1 MKSNE
6 GGGRGV
12 PPHWH
17 TLCMNIWSSNF
28 IQVWHGLTKKN
39 TMKVV
44 EGVYPPLG
52 ILMKEGYYG
61 KNCEYGWAM
70 HFRSWCLFCSTGDLS
85 CMDLGYCWFLGHTG
99 SLWKAAS
106 LVPGKAKATR
116 RGLMGFASFC
126 IILLYFVPF
135 FGGEIGGVLQC
146 DAVTWLL
153 ESIGMIWNPIQSM
166 SRQVETCISLLII
179 FHSCW
184 FNGFRSLE
192 VWSPEWTW
200 VAGSC

>member
-1 MKSNE
+1 MKVGE
-6 GGGRGV
+6 GV
-12 PPHWH
+12 YPPLGIHYAWTSDH
-17 TLCMNIWSSNF
+17 LILFRFDM
-28 IQVWHGLTKKN
+28 VWPKK

-61 KNCEYGWAM
+61 KKCEYGWAM

-126 IILLYFVPF
+126 NHIVIFCSF
-135 FGGEIGGVLQC
+135 FWRRDRRGVAVWCC
-146 DAVTWLL
+146 DMTLGIYRNDL
-153 ESIGMIWNPIQSM
+153 ESNPIHVQAGWNLYKLVDYFSFM
-166 SRQVETCISLLII
+166 LIQ
-179 FHSCW
+179 
-184 FNGFRSLE
+184 
-192 VWSPEWTW
+192 W
-200 VAGSC
+200 V